1 MIPALLAI
9 TFAQLPGMRTTPIP
23 EPKTKAKVTV
33 HKPKPKPRAAKP
45 KPVVQR
51 AKPVAIGERPATD
64 NNPVVAS
71 IPRFSD
77 KPAGSG
83 PPSKKGDIVTIQF
96 LVTKK
101 GGPDLAD
108 SKKRGLPYTF
118 RIGDA
123 GNDPLLD
130 LVVKG
135 MKIGAVR
142 TATVLGK
149 DAYGPGGAP
158 PVISANDTLIV
169 TITLLRR
176 GDK

>member
-1 MIPALLAI
+1 MIPAILFIALNQ
-9 TFAQLPGMRTTPIP
+9 TQGPPTTPVP
-23 EPKTKAKVTV
+23 EK
-33 HKPKPKPRAAKP
+33 KPKGKVSAKKPPAKP
-45 KPVVQR
+45 ATIQKPE
-51 AKPVAIGERPATD
+51 IILPAEPTGPKFTD
-64 NNPVVAS
+64 NPS
-71 IPRFSD
+71 GY
-77 KPAGSG
+77 GS
-83 PPSKKGDIVTIQF
+83 PSKKGDIVTIQF
-96 LVTKK
+96 LVKRK

-118 RIGDA
+118 KLGEP

-142 TATVLGK
+142 TTTLQGK
-149 DAYGPGGAP
+149 DAYGAAGAP
-158 PVISANDTLIV
+158 PLINADDTLIV